1 MNTVNTDNAI
11 DTSVNKLRLPNN
23 KMPLIDNIVCL
34 DYDKLYAELKIEFYE
49 RIIIKNYDFIHNILI
64 YDKISYYDNSRIE
77 VTKKIDEKHRF
88 VFILCKEKN
97 EGDKNV
103 K

>member
-1 MNTVNTDNAI
+1 MNNNGTM
-11 DTSVNKLRLPNN
+11 DTNKLRLPNN

-34 DYDKLYAELKIEFYE
+34 DYDKLYEELKIEFYE
-49 RIIIKNYDFIHNILI
+49 RIIIKNHDFIHNILI

-88 VFILCKEKN
+88 IFILCKESKE